1 MFPFDDVI
9 MFTDEVYKNR
19 IKDSDTYPHI
29 SNIRRTLVYQDHTPD
44 MGDTGRLE
52 LTINSYSNNFE
63 DAFIC
68 TA

>member
-29 SNIRRTLVYQDHTPD
+29 SNIRRTLVGNGIVDHSDEVVGAAPTTSPF
-44 MGDTGRLE
+44 
-52 LTINSYSNNFE
+52 SN
-63 DAFIC
+63 
-68 TA
+68 